1 MAEATARAADATA
14 SATADHLL
22 LFNRDAFH
30 ALNLLPGQ
38 RVVRVDHH
46 DDGRLVGSLVGVR
59 DGDVVTCGHSAPFGG
74 PDLVRDAE
82 TAANV
87 VALLDHAVRELEAD
101 GVRTIRLKARPAFYS
116 GSETAVQFALL
127 NLGFRVES
135 CELSFHIDLEALG
148 GIDAYV
154 AGLRS
159 PARRALR
166 HGLAEPFA
174 LLEAGDGDGWDAG
187 YDLLAANRAAKGR
200 RLALDAGYVRA
211 ARDAFPGRIR
221 MSVLE
226 HAGRPCAA
234 ALTYRVLPGREL
246 VVYWGD
252 AGHDLPR
259 SPMNVLAHAM
269 VARALDEGI
278 RSLDIGPSSVA
289 GVPDQGLLQFQR
301 SVGARASLRL
311 DLVREAG

>member
-1 MAEATARAADATA
+1 
-14 SATADHLL
+14 
-22 LFNRDAFH
+22 
-30 ALNLLPGQ
+30 
-38 RVVRVDHH
+38 
-46 DDGRLVGSLVGVR
+46 VGVR
-59 DGDVVTCGHSAPFGG
+59 DGDLVTCGHSAPFGG

-87 VALLDHAVRELEAD
+87 VALLRRAVEELDAD
-101 GVRTIRLKARPAFYS
+101 GVRTIRVRCRPAFYS
-116 GSETAVQFALL
+116 GSGTTVQFALL
-127 NLGFRVES
+127 NLGFRVEA
-135 CELSFHIDLEALG
+135 CELGFHIDLDRIA

-174 LLEAGDGDGWDAG
+174 LREAGDDARWDAG

-211 ARDAFPGRIR
+211 ARDAFPGRVR
-221 MSVLE
+221 MAVLE

-234 ALTYRVLPGREL
+234 ALTYRVLPAREL

-252 AGHDLPR
+252 AGHALPR
-259 SPMNVLAHAM
+259 SPMNVLAHAL
-269 VARALDEGI
+269 VARSLDEGA
-278 RSLDIGPSSVA
+278 RSLDIGPSSVD
-289 GVPDQGLLQFQR
+289 GVPDQGLIQFKR
-301 SVGARASLRL
+301 SVGAREDLRL
-311 DLVREAG
+311 HLVREAA

>member
-1 MAEATARAADATA
+1 MADVAAPA
-14 SATADHLL
+14 ATADHLL
-22 LFNRDAFH
+22 LFNRDDFH
-30 ALNLLPGQ
+30 ALNLRPGQ
-38 RVVRVDHH
+38 RAVRIDHH
-46 DDGRLVGSLVGVR
+46 DAGRLVGSLVGVR

-87 VALLDHAVRELEAD
+87 VALLERAVGELDAD
-101 GVRTIRLKARPAFYS
+101 GVRTIRVRCRPAFLS
-116 GSETAVQFALL
+116 GSETTVQFALL
-127 NLGFRVES
+127 NLGFRVEA
-135 CELSFHIDLEALG
+135 CELGFHIDLEPLD
-148 GIDAYV
+148 GIGAYV

-174 LLEAGDGDGWDAG
+174 LREAEDDARWDTG

-211 ARDAFPGRIR
+211 ARDAFPGRVR
-221 MSVLE
+221 MAVLE

-252 AGHDLPR
+252 ADHELPR

-269 VARALDEGI
+269 VARALGEGV
-278 RSLDIGPSSVA
+278 RSLDIGPSSIA
-289 GVPDQGLLQFQR
+289 GVPDQGLIQFKR
-301 SVGARASLRL
+301 SVGARESLRL
-311 DLVREAG
+311 DLVRGAA

>member
-1 MAEATARAADATA
+1 VADVAAPA
-14 SATADHLL
+14 ATADHLL
-22 LFNRDAFH
+22 LFNRDDFH
-30 ALNLLPGQ
+30 ALNLRPGQ

-46 DDGRLVGSLVGVR
+46 DGGRLVGSLVGVR

-87 VALLDHAVRELEAD
+87 VALLGAAVAELEAD
-101 GVRTIRLKARPAFYS
+101 RVREIRVRARPAFYS

-127 NLGFRVES
+127 NLGFRVAA
-135 CELSFHIDLEALG
+135 CELSFHIDLEPLDG
-148 GIDAYV
+148 VDAYV

-166 HGLAEPFA
+166 HGLQEPFV
-174 LLEAGDGDGWDAG
+174 LREAGPGDEGLWDAG
-187 YDLLAANRAAKGR
+187 YGLLAANRAAKGR

-211 ARDAFPGRIR
+211 ARHAFPGRIR
-221 MSVLE
+221 MAVLE
-226 HAGRPCAA
+226 HAGSPCAA
-234 ALTYRVLPGREL
+234 ALTYRVMPGREL

-259 SPMNVLAHAM
+259 SPMNVLAHAL
-269 VARALDEGI
+269 VERAIGEGV
-278 RSLDIGPSSVA
+278 RSLDIGTSSVA
-289 GVPDQGLLQFQR
+289 GVPDQGLIQFKR
-301 SVGARASLRL
+301 SIGARESLRL
-311 DLVREAG
+311 DLVRQAA

>member
-1 MAEATARAADATA
+1 VAEAAAPAA
-14 SATADHLL
+14 PATADHLL

-30 ALNLLPGQ
+30 ALNLRRGQ
-38 RVVRVDHH
+38 RVVRVDHA
-46 DDGRLVGSLVGVR
+46 DGGRLVGSLVGVR
-59 DGDVVTCGHSAPFGG
+59 QGGLVTCGHSAPFGG
-74 PDLVRDAE
+74 PDLCRESE

-87 VALLDHAVRELEAD
+87 VALLRAAVAEMEAD
-101 GVRTIRLKARPAFYS
+101 GVRTIRVRARPAHYS

-127 NLGFRVES
+127 NLGFRVEA
-135 CELSFHIDLEALG
+135 CELSFHLDLS
-148 GIDAYV
+148 GIRDAGEYV

-166 HGLAEPFA
+166 HGLDEPFA
-174 LLEAGDGDGWDAG
+174 LREAEDDGGWAMG
-187 YDLLAANRAAKGR
+187 YGLLAANRALKGR

-211 ARDAFPGRIR
+211 VRDAFPGRVR
-221 MSVLE
+221 MAVLE

-259 SPMNVLAHAM
+259 SPMNVLAHRLVERGLA
-269 VARALDEGI
+269 EGV
-278 RSLDIGPSSVA
+278 RVLDIGPSSVA
-289 GVPDQGLLQFQR
+289 GVPDQGLIQFKR
-301 SVGARASLRL
+301 SIGARESLRL
-311 DLVREAG
+311 DLVREAA

>member
-1 MAEATARAADATA
+1 MAEVAAPA
-14 SATADHLL
+14 ATADHLL

-30 ALNLLPGQ
+30 ALNLRPGQ
-38 RVVRVDHH
+38 RVVRADHH
-46 DDGRLVGSLVGVR
+46 HEGRLVGSLVGVR

-74 PDLVRDAE
+74 PDLVRESE

-87 VALLDHAVRELEAD
+87 VALVGHAVVEMEAD
-101 GVRTIRLKARPAFYS
+101 GVREIRVRARPAFYS

-127 NLGFRVES
+127 NHGFRVAS
-135 CELSFHIDLEALG
+135 CELSFHIDLEPLDD
-148 GIDAYV
+148 IDAYV

-174 LLEAGDGDGWDAG
+174 LREAESGDDALWDAG

-200 RLALDAGYVRA
+200 RLALDAGYVGA
-211 ARDAFPGRIR
+211 ARDAFPDRIR
-221 MSVLE
+221 MAVLE

-246 VVYWGD
+246 VVSWGD
-252 AGHDLPR
+252 AAHDLPR

-269 VARALDEGI
+269 VARALGEGV
-278 RSLDIGPSSVA
+278 RSLDLGVSSID
-289 GVPDQGLLQFQR
+289 GVPDQGLIQFKR
-301 SVGARASLRL
+301 SVGARESLRL
-311 DLVREAG
+311 DLVREAA

>member
-1 MAEATARAADATA
+1 MADVAAPA
-14 SATADHLL
+14 ATADHLL

-30 ALNLLPGQ
+30 ALNLRPAQ

-46 DDGRLVGSLVGVR
+46 DGGRLVGSLVGVR

-82 TAANV
+82 TAPNV
-87 VALLDHAVRELEAD
+87 VALLEAAVAELEAD
-101 GVRTIRLKARPAFYS
+101 GVREIRVRARPAFYS
-116 GSETAVQFALL
+116 GSETTVQFALL
-127 NLGFRVES
+127 NAGFRVEA
-135 CELSFHIDLEALG
+135 CELGLHIDLEPLG
-148 GIDAYV
+148 GIDDYV

-174 LLEAGDGDGWDAG
+174 LREAAAGDPWDAG

-200 RLALDAGYVRA
+200 RLALDAAYVRA

-221 MSVLE
+221 MALLE
-226 HAGRPCAA
+226 HAGAPCAA

-252 AGHDLPR
+252 AGHALPR
-259 SPMNVLAHAM
+259 SPMNVLAHAL
-269 VARALDEGI
+269 VARSLGEGV
-278 RSLDIGPSSVA
+278 RSLDIGPSSVD
-289 GVPDQGLLQFQR
+289 GVPDGGLIQFKR
-301 SVGARASLRL
+301 SIGAREDLRL
-311 DLVREAG
+311 HLVREAA

>member
-1 MAEATARAADATA
+1 VAEVAAP

-22 LFNRDAFH
+22 LFNRDDFH
-30 ALNLLPGQ
+30 ALNLRPGQ

-46 DDGRLVGSLVGVR
+46 DGGRLVGSLVGVR

-74 PDLVRDAE
+74 PDLVRESE

-87 VALLDHAVRELEAD
+87 VALVGRAVARLEAD
-101 GVRTIRLKARPAFYS
+101 GVSEIQVRARPAFYS

-127 NLGFRVES
+127 NAGFRVAS
-135 CELSFHIDLEALG
+135 CELSFHIDLEPLDG
-148 GIDAYV
+148 VDAYV

-166 HGLAEPFA
+166 HGLGEPFA
-174 LLEAGDGDGWDAG
+174 LREAGPGDEALWDAG
-187 YDLLAANRAAKGR
+187 YRLLAANRAAKGR
-200 RLALDAGYVRA
+200 RLALAAGYVRD

-221 MSVLE
+221 MAVLE
-226 HAGRPCAA
+226 HAGHPCAA

-252 AGHDLPR
+252 AGHELTR

-269 VARALDEGI
+269 VARALGEGV
-278 RSLDIGPSSVA
+278 RTLDIGTSSVA
-289 GVPDQGLLQFQR
+289 GVPDQGLIQFKR
-301 SVGARASLRL
+301 SVGARESLRL
-311 DLVREAG
+311 DLVREAP

>member
-1 MAEATARAADATA
+1 VADVAAPA
-14 SATADHLL
+14 ATADHLL

-30 ALNLLPGQ
+30 ALNLRPAQ

-46 DDGRLVGSLVGVR
+46 DGGRLVGSLVGVR

-82 TAANV
+82 TAPNV
-87 VALLDHAVRELEAD
+87 VALLEAAVAELEAD
-101 GVRTIRLKARPAFYS
+101 GVREIRVRARPAFYS
-116 GSETAVQFALL
+116 GSETTVQFALL
-127 NLGFRVES
+127 NAGFRVEA
-135 CELSFHIDLEALG
+135 CELGLHIDLEPLG
-148 GIDAYV
+148 GIDDYV

-174 LLEAGDGDGWDAG
+174 LREAAAGDPWDAG

-200 RLALDAGYVRA
+200 RLALDAAYVRA

-221 MSVLE
+221 MALLE
-226 HAGRPCAA
+226 HAGAPCAA

-252 AGHDLPR
+252 VGHALPR
-259 SPMNVLAHAM
+259 SPMNVLAHAL
-269 VARALDEGI
+269 VARSLGEGV
-278 RSLDIGPSSVA
+278 RSLDIGPSSVD
-289 GVPDQGLLQFQR
+289 GVPDGGLIQFKR
-301 SVGARASLRL
+301 SIGAREDLRL
-311 DLVREAG
+311 HLVREAA

>member
-1 MAEATARAADATA
+1 MAEIAAPA
-14 SATADHLL
+14 ATADHLL

-30 ALNLLPGQ
+30 DLNLRPGQ
-38 RVVRVDHH
+38 SVVRIDHH
-46 DDGRLVGSLVGVR
+46 DGGRLVGSLVGVR
-59 DGDVVTCGHSAPFGG
+59 DGDVVSCGHSAPFGG

-82 TAANV
+82 PAANV
-87 VALLDHAVRELEAD
+87 VALVGHAVAELEAD
-101 GVRTIRLKARPAFYS
+101 GVREIRVRARPAFYS

-127 NLGFRVES
+127 NHGFRVAA
-135 CELSFHIDLEALG
+135 CELSFHIDLEPLD

-166 HGLAEPFA
+166 HGLDEPFA
-174 LLEAGDGDGWDAG
+174 LREAEPGDDGPWDAG

-221 MSVLE
+221 MAVLE

-252 AGHDLPR
+252 AGHDLAR

-269 VARALDEGI
+269 VARALDEGV
-278 RSLDIGPSSVA
+278 RSLDIGPSSID
-289 GVPDQGLLQFQR
+289 GVPDQGLIQFKR
-301 SVGARASLRL
+301 SVGARESLRL
-311 DLVREAG
+311 DLVRGAA

>member
-1 MAEATARAADATA
+1 VADVAAPA
-14 SATADHLL
+14 ATADHLL

-30 ALNLLPGQ
+30 ALNLRPAQ

-46 DDGRLVGSLVGVR
+46 DGGRLVGSLVGVR

-82 TAANV
+82 TAPNV
-87 VALLDHAVRELEAD
+87 VALLEAAVAELEAD
-101 GVRTIRLKARPAFYS
+101 GVREIRVRARPAFYS
-116 GSETAVQFALL
+116 GSETTVQFALL
-127 NLGFRVES
+127 NAGFRVEA
-135 CELSFHIDLEALG
+135 CELGLHIDLEPLG
-148 GIDAYV
+148 GIDDYV

-174 LLEAGDGDGWDAG
+174 LREAAAGDPWDAG

-200 RLALDAGYVRA
+200 RLALDAAYVRA

-221 MSVLE
+221 MALLE
-226 HAGRPCAA
+226 HAGAPCAA

-252 AGHDLPR
+252 AGHALPR
-259 SPMNVLAHAM
+259 SPMNVLAHAL
-269 VARALDEGI
+269 VARSLGEGV
-278 RSLDIGPSSVA
+278 RSLDIGPSSVD
-289 GVPDQGLLQFQR
+289 GVPDGGLIQFKR
-301 SVGARASLRL
+301 SIGAREDLRL
-311 DLVREAG
+311 HLVREAA

>member
-1 MAEATARAADATA
+1 MADVAAPA
-14 SATADHLL
+14 ATADHLL
-22 LFNRDAFH
+22 LFNRDDFH
-30 ALNLLPGQ
+30 ALNLRPGQ

-46 DDGRLVGSLVGVR
+46 DEGRLVGSLVGVR

-82 TAANV
+82 TAANM
-87 VALLDHAVRELEAD
+87 VALLERAVGELDAD
-101 GVRTIRLKARPAFYS
+101 GVRTIRVRCRPAFLS
-116 GSETAVQFALL
+116 GSETTVQFALL
-127 NLGFRVES
+127 NLGFRVEA
-135 CELSFHIDLEALG
+135 CELSFHIDLEALD

-174 LLEAGDGDGWDAG
+174 LLEAGDGDAWDAG
-187 YDLLAANRAAKGR
+187 YDMLAANRAAKGR
-200 RLALDAGYVRA
+200 RLALDAAYVRA

-269 VARALDEGI
+269 VARALDEGV

-289 GVPDQGLLQFQR
+289 GVPDQGLIQFKR
-301 SVGARASLRL
+301 SVGARESLRL
-311 DLVREAG
+311 DLVREAV

>member
-1 MAEATARAADATA
+1 VADVAAPA
-14 SATADHLL
+14 ATADHLL

-30 ALNLLPGQ
+30 ALNLRPAQ

-46 DDGRLVGSLVGVR
+46 DGGRLVGSLVGVR

-82 TAANV
+82 TAPNV
-87 VALLDHAVRELEAD
+87 VALLEAAVAELEAD
-101 GVRTIRLKARPAFYS
+101 GVREIRVRARPAFYS
-116 GSETAVQFALL
+116 GSETTVQFALL
-127 NLGFRVES
+127 NAGFRVEA
-135 CELSFHIDLEALG
+135 CELGLHIDLEPLG
-148 GIDAYV
+148 GIDDYV

-174 LLEAGDGDGWDAG
+174 LREAAAGDPWDAG
-187 YDLLAANRAAKGR
+187 YDLLAANRAATGR
-200 RLALDAGYVRA
+200 RLALDAAYVRA

-221 MSVLE
+221 MALLE
-226 HAGRPCAA
+226 HAGAPCAA

-252 AGHDLPR
+252 AGHALPR
-259 SPMNVLAHAM
+259 SPMNVLAHAL
-269 VARALDEGI
+269 VARSLGEGV
-278 RSLDIGPSSVA
+278 RSLDIGPSSVD
-289 GVPDQGLLQFQR
+289 GVPDGGLIQFKR
-301 SVGARASLRL
+301 SIGAREDLRL
-311 DLVREAG
+311 HLVREAA